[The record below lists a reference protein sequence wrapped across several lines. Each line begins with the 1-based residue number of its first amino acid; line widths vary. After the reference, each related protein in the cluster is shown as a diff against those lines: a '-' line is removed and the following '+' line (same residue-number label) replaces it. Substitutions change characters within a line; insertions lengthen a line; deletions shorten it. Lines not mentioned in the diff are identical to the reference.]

1 MEPKQSDKE
10 VAIFFS
16 AQKFVIRVLIR
27 LVEVANV
34 ETIYHHELLEY
45 SFSKKIME
53 NFKKVGVACTR
64 LFPVQ

>member
-45 SFSKKIME
+45 SSKKIME